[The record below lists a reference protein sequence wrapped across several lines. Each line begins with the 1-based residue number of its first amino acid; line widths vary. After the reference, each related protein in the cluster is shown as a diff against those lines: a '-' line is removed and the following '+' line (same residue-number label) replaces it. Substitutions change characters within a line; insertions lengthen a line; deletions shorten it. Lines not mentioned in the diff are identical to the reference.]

1 MAETTSVE
9 YNIGFGCRGEYVET
23 LVNFRVTKKRPARLL
38 SDKAADADWLRDV
51 LASRGIEQV
60 TPNRKGQKKPSRQDG
75 RALRRYLKRWKIEGT
90 ISWLQYQRRLLVQHE
105 IHAHLFEGFLHLACM
120 MRCLKGF

>member
-23 LVNFRVTKKRPARLL
+23 LVNFRVTKKRPSRLL

-60 TPNRKGQKKPSRQDG
+60 TQHAKDERN
-75 RALRRYLKRWKIEGT
+75 LRVRTDKL
-90 ISWLQYQRRLLVQHE
+90 
-105 IHAHLFEGFLHLACM
+105 
-120 MRCLKGF
+120 